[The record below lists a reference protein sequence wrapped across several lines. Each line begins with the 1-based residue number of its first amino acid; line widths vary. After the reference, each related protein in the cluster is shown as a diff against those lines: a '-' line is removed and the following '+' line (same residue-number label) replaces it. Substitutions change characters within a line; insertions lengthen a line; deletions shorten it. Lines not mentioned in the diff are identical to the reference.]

1 MGILITNAKDIL
13 IKRFLDSDMGD
24 KCLWVAETSD
34 GNIMCLE
41 DSTYI
46 LVSGERADGVGYIN
60 IISGD
65 KYFTIYNG
73 EYDTVI
79 ME

>member
-1 MGILITNAKDIL
+1 MGILITNAKDIM
-13 IKRFLDSDMGD
+13 IKRLLNDDMGE
-24 KCLWVAETSD
+24 KVLWVAETSD
-34 GNIMCLE
+34 GNIVCLE
-41 DSTYI
+41 DSAYI
-46 LVSGERADGVGYIN
+46 LVSGERDDGIGYIN

>member
-1 MGILITNAKDIL
+1 MGILITNAKDIMV
-13 IKRFLDSDMGD
+13 KRLLNDDMGE
-24 KCLWVAETSD
+24 KVLWVAETSD
-34 GNIMCLE
+34 GNIICLE

-46 LVSGERADGVGYIN
+46 LVSGERSDGVGYVN

-65 KYFTIYNG
+65 KYFTICNG